1 MERRQNLLQEPEEK
15 LSIHTSYPLQTRR
28 LATQSPARSP
38 CKHFVHW
45 RKLLH
50 SNSKFGHGISPRGQ
64 SAQNSIDAKQKY
76 WLIKHLLNDQHGL
89 HKQAMLLHKSPPKSS
104 CMDTLP
110 TSLLLECHHSFSEI
124 IAHLANMSFTDGK
137 FPSRFKTASVTP
149 LLKSPSLDE
158 SLPSSSYR
166 PISNLNFI
174 SKIIERLFLQHIQP
188 HILASSNYNQH
199 QSAYRPGHSTETAL
213 VQLLDS
219 IYHAADHGKATLLF
233 SVDLNAASTL
243 LITLYSSAGYHIVL
257 ALLLRLSRGSS
268 HISQED
274 LRLFD

>member
-158 SLPSSSYR
+158 SLPSSSR
-166 PISNLNFI
+166 PISNSYPKSLNVYFYNVSNLTFWHRLTIINI
-174 SKIIERLFLQHIQP
+174 SLHTDLDTPLRPLWHSYLTVFP
-188 HILASSNYNQH
+188 RCWPW
-199 QSAYRPGHSTETAL
+199 QSR
-213 VQLLDS
+213 
-219 IYHAADHGKATLLF
+219 
-233 SVDLNAASTL
+233 
-243 LITLYSSAGYHIVL
+243 SAVF
-257 ALLLRLSRGSS
+257 LRLKCRFRHYWSPF
-268 HISQED
+268 IPPQVIT
-274 LRLFD
+274 